1 MTINLNTGSR
11 RHLAW
16 AAAVLALS
24 AAALVAMPVAMA
36 AENKPVRFI
45 LVGDSTMANSSGYGD
60 ALCARINRSNTCINL
75 AKGGRSSGSFRAEG
89 RWDEVQGLLRGS
101 AAYRATYVLI
111 QFGHNDQPGK
121 PGRSTDL
128 ATEFP
133 ANMARYAQEVK
144 ALGGVPVL
152 VTPLTRRTFK
162 GGILENNLQPWAD
175 VVRKVAAQEGAPL
188 LDLNARSHA
197 AVQAMGQDEADT
209 LAVVPRPANYLAP
222 AVLPGTAPATGAVAG
237 ATAAAGPAGA
247 AITAAAATEPQ
258 GAAKSAFDRTHLG
271 AKGAAYFAAMVESE
285 MKAVIPAVAR
295 EFRAEGQQ

>member
-1 MTINLNTGSR
+1 MTFNLNPGSHR
-11 RHLAW
+11 RFTV
-16 AAAVLALS
+16 AAAALALS
-24 AAALVAMPVAMA
+24 AAALATTAPVAIA
-36 AENKPVRFI
+36 AENNKPVRFI
-45 LVGDSTMANSSGYGD
+45 LVGDSTMASSSGYGD
-60 ALCARINRSNTCINL
+60 ALCARINRSDTCINL

-133 ANMARYAQEVK
+133 ANMARYTQEVK

-162 GGILENNLQPWAD
+162 GAALENNLLPWAD
-175 VVRKVAAQEGAPL
+175 VIRKVAAQEGAPL

-222 AVLPGTAPATGAVAG
+222 AVLPGAAP
-237 ATAAAGPAGA
+237 AAAGAAGA
-247 AITAAAATEPQ
+247 ATTEPQ
-258 GAAKSAFDRTHLG
+258 GAAKTAFDRTHLG
-271 AKGAAYFAAMVESE
+271 AKGAAYFAAMMESE
-285 MKAVIPAVAR
+285 IKAVIPAVAR